1 MILKQIFNFWK
12 NWNCKRLFYKAII
25 WQIIG
30 ITWISLFTYFWFGN
44 LSSSI
49 IFSIIVMIIS
59 VFIYV
64 LYEMIWNKLSKK
76 NEKN

>member
-1 MILKQIFNFWK
+1 MNKK
-12 NWNCKRLFYKAII
+12 ELFYKAII

-30 ITWISLFTYFWFGN
+30 ITWISLFTYLWFGN

-64 LYEMIWNKLSKK
+64 LYEIIWNKLSKK
-76 NEKN
+76 NEKD

>member
-1 MILKQIFNFWK
+1 MSKK
-12 NWNCKRLFYKAII
+12 KLFYKAII

-30 ITWISLFTYFWFGN
+30 IIWISLFSYYWFGS
-44 LSSSI
+44 LSRSI
-49 IFSIIVMIIS
+49 VFSVIVMIIS

-64 LYEMIWNKLSKK
+64 LYEVIWNKLSTK

>member
-1 MILKQIFNFWK
+1 MSK
-12 NWNCKRLFYKAII
+12 KRLFYKAII

-64 LYEMIWNKLSKK
+64 LYEITWNKLSKK
-76 NEKN
+76 NEKD